1 MRAIGIILAGGNS
14 ERLKDLCKVR
24 AIAAM
29 PVVSSYRAIDFSLSN
44 MSNSGIKKVAVI
56 TQFNSRSLQDHLS
69 SAKWWELDRKEG
81 GLYIFTPFLSS
92 DNNFWF
98 RGIADSIYQNISYLK
113 RSHEPYVVICS
124 GEAVYKM
131 DYSEVLQYHIDKAA
145 DLTIVYKNVSR
156 TNKDVHDYGVMTFGE
171 NNKLE
176 TFEEKPIDAKSS
188 NISLGIY
195 VIKRTLLIKLLEN
208 AIPKGYYDFVKDIIL
223 RNKDKIDIYG
233 YEFDGIYQYDDFYTD
248 TNGNLVLKPGITN
261 NTRYN
266 TGEKGAQ
273 NGAVPGAVKYKDQD
287 GDGDITTNDRTVI
300 GNAMPKWFGGITNT
314 FEYKGFDLSFM
325 FQFNY
330 GNDIY
335 NATRLYA
342 TQSRSGR
349 RNMLAEVADRWSPTN
364 ASNLVPSYR
373 GYITNDVYSR
383 FVEDGSFLRLKNVTL
398 GYTLPKKWT
407 NKFHASRL
415 RVYVTGQ
422 NLFCLNNYSGYD
434 PEVNSLSNP
443 MMPGLD
449 WGAYPK
455 SRVFTVG
462 IDLQF

>member
-1 MRAIGIILAGGNS
+1 MRAIGIILAGS

-188 NISLGIY
+188 NISLGMEY
-195 VIKRTLLIKLLEN
+195 R
-208 AIPKGYYDFVKDIIL
+208 PK
-223 RNKDKIDIYG
+223 
-233 YEFDGIYQYDDFYTD
+233 
-248 TNGNLVLKPGITN
+248 
-261 NTRYN
+261 
-266 TGEKGAQ
+266 
-273 NGAVPGAVKYKDQD
+273 
-287 GDGDITTNDRTVI
+287 
-300 GNAMPKWFGGITNT
+300 
-314 FEYKGFDLSFM
+314 S
-325 FQFNY
+325 
-330 GNDIY
+330 
-335 NATRLYA
+335 
-342 TQSRSGR
+342 
-349 RNMLAEVADRWSPTN
+349 
-364 ASNLVPSYR
+364 
-373 GYITNDVYSR
+373 
-383 FVEDGSFLRLKNVTL
+383 
-398 GYTLPKKWT
+398 
-407 NKFHASRL
+407 
-415 RVYVTGQ
+415 
-422 NLFCLNNYSGYD
+422 NYS
-434 PEVNSLSNP
+434 VF
-443 MMPGLD
+443 LD
-449 WGAYPK
+449 SYLP
-455 SRVFTVG
+455 VF
-462 IDLQF
+462 